1 MNLSA
6 LPIATTVSSDTSSS
20 SASLLTQ
27 GELPKDFV
35 DLLSKHISQ
44 VTDTSD
50 KKTLNLDKTDQDA
63 LLDVLG
69 KEGTS
74 LSRDDLNTLLSSFSS
89 LTGTAI
95 TAGKQNP
102 EMAEQAKFKDLDK
115 KESASTSD
123 DDTAIQTLF
132 AMLQTAPLPTQTP
145 ASTDNLVT
153 VEQYA
158 GLNIPALVDTKR
170 QNEASTAVLNDLD
183 ENTKSTLATTLL
195 NTLTVPNTAVSD
207 KNSDTSRSLPY
218 TTKLASQTSITA
230 ESADDNAAKVAQAL
244 THSFSADRNG
254 AEQVLASGNSA
265 SQTTAPVVQ
274 AMHVPPASVGTT
286 TPASQA
292 TSAQLNAP
300 FGSPQWQDALGQQ
313 IVMFSRNGQQTAELR
328 LNPQELGALHISL
341 KIDDNQAQIHLASAN
356 SQVRSALEAAL
367 PHLRNAMAESGIN
380 LGQSSVG
387 SDSSA
392 WQQQM
397 ASNNNDGNSRGP
409 SYQQQFGHSAE
420 GTGELLHV
428 PEQLNSMASSVNGV
442 DIFA

>member
-6 LPIATTVSSDTSSS
+6 LPIATTVSDTSSS

-35 DLLSKHISQ
+35 DLLSKRISQ
-44 VTDTSD
+44 IADTSD
-50 KKTLNLDKTDQDA
+50 KKTLDKVDEEA
-63 LLDVLG
+63 LLNALG
-69 KEGTS
+69 KDSAS
-74 LSRDDLNTLLSSFSS
+74 LSRDDLNAMLSSFSS
-89 LTGTAI
+89 LTGVAI

-102 EMAEQAKFKDLDK
+102 DITEQTKLKGQDK
-115 KESASTSD
+115 KDSASTTD
-123 DDTAIQTLF
+123 NAVAMQALL
-132 AMLQTAPLPTQTP
+132 AMLQTTPLATQP
-145 ASTDNLVT
+145 AADNIAATAVNT
-153 VEQYA
+153 
-158 GLNIPALVDTKR
+158 GLAIPGLIDAKR
-170 QNEASTAVLNDLD
+170 QNETPASVLNNMDG
-183 ENTKSTLATTLL
+183 NTKSALTKLLDTSVMPDKDAGLSRDLHHAGKQTVSATT
-195 NTLTVPNTAVSD
+195 
-207 KNSDTSRSLPY
+207 
-218 TTKLASQTSITA
+218 
-230 ESADDNAAKVAQAL
+230 ESADEAAKFALTTPASLAGDRNASESVSALNNNVSQTTPPVAQA
-244 THSFSADRNG
+244 
-254 AEQVLASGNSA
+254 
-265 SQTTAPVVQ
+265 
-274 AMHVPPASVGTT
+274 MHAQPASVGTT
-286 TPASQA
+286 TPAPQA
-292 TSAQLNAP
+292 ASAQLNAP

-341 KIDDNQAQIHLASAN
+341 KIDDNQAQIHLASAS

-397 ASNNNDGNSRGP
+397 ASNNNDGNNRGP

-420 GTGELLHV
+420 GTGELLNV
-428 PEQLNSMASSVNGV
+428 PEQLRSMASSVNGV

>member
-6 LPIATTVSSDTSSS
+6 LPIATTVSDTSSS

-35 DLLSKHISQ
+35 DLLSKRISQ
-44 VTDTSD
+44 IADTSD
-50 KKTLNLDKTDQDA
+50 KKTLDKVDEEA
-63 LLDVLG
+63 LLNALG
-69 KEGTS
+69 KDSAS
-74 LSRDDLNTLLSSFSS
+74 LSRDDLNAMLSSFSS
-89 LTGTAI
+89 LTGVAI

-102 EMAEQAKFKDLDK
+102 DITEQTKLKGQDK
-115 KESASTSD
+115 KDSASTTD
-123 DDTAIQTLF
+123 NAVAMQALL
-132 AMLQTAPLPTQTP
+132 AMLQTTPLATQP
-145 ASTDNLVT
+145 AADNIAATAVNT
-153 VEQYA
+153 
-158 GLNIPALVDTKR
+158 GLAIPGLIDAKR
-170 QNEASTAVLNDLD
+170 QNETPASVLNNMDG
-183 ENTKSTLATTLL
+183 NTKSALIKLLDTSVMPDKDAGLSRDLHHAGKQTASATTE
-195 NTLTVPNTAVSD
+195 P
-207 KNSDTSRSLPY
+207 
-218 TTKLASQTSITA
+218 
-230 ESADDNAAKVAQAL
+230 ADEAAKFAL
-244 THSFSADRNG
+244 TTPASLAGDRN
-254 AEQVLASGNSA
+254 ASESVSA
-265 SQTTAPVVQ
+265 LNNNVSQTTPPVAQ
-274 AMHVPPASVGTT
+274 AMHVQPASVGTT
-286 TPASQA
+286 TPAPQA
-292 TSAQLNAP
+292 ASAQLNAP

-341 KIDDNQAQIHLASAN
+341 KIDDNQAQIHLTSAS

-397 ASNNNDGNSRGP
+397 ASNNNDGNNRGP

-420 GTGELLHV
+420 GTGELLNV
-428 PEQLNSMASSVNGV
+428 PEQLRSMASSVNGV